1 MNASKI
7 IKTITALFLVIDC
20 SAFSRTE
27 VLTEKRL
34 IEMAKTKSIYLH
46 SIKAE
51 NNSKQ
56 YQSSAYQEQYVPYL
70 TSSFASTGSNEPM
83 LTQPAASSVDTLGLS
98 IGYAQK
104 LKYGLSLSADLY
116 TQGTEFGDFVA
127 DEQTKNGAKLNV
139 ELDLWKNVFGSFERQ
154 LEASYNAESLKA
166 KEILDLKT
174 NEHIQTVRSLYWA
187 IVANEEQQN
196 LRKMIIK
203 STDKQ
208 KRQALRQKK
217 LFVSDGSDVARFT
230 SLAEAARSQLIMLR
244 YNRERLNTELKKLF
258 PNLEEKPSDTPSQ
271 KWKMFLQVLC
281 LV

>member
-70 TSSFASTGSNEPM
+70 TSSLHLLEVLNQC
-83 LTQPAASSVDTLGLS
+83 LQPAASSVDTLS
-98 IGYAQK
+98 KRQAMHK
-104 LKYGLSLSADLY
+104 NKKYGCSTYLY

-139 ELDLWKNVFGSFERQ
+139 ELDLWKNVFGS
-154 LEASYNAESLKA
+154 LKDSSNGYAESLKA
-166 KEILDLKT
+166 KKYLT
-174 NEHIQTVRSLYWA
+174 
-187 IVANEEQQN
+187 
-196 LRKMIIK
+196 
-203 STDKQ
+203 
-208 KRQALRQKK
+208 
-217 LFVSDGSDVARFT
+217 
-230 SLAEAARSQLIMLR
+230 
-244 YNRERLNTELKKLF
+244 
-258 PNLEEKPSDTPSQ
+258 
-271 KWKMFLQVLC
+271 
-281 LV
+281 